1 MLFERLKASPAGE
14 KESEREREERIRIAT
29 AVVLLETAHAD
40 DDFGEAEKIRIMDM
54 LGERFGLDEDSVHL
68 LMEAADEHRVRSIDI
83 WHYTE
88 LINNNFTTDE
98 KLGIIDM
105 IWQVIYADGRLDKYE
120 DYLVHKLSR
129 VLHISH
135 DKMIEA
141 KLRHLP
147 KEE

>member
-1 MLFERLKASPAGE
+1 MLFERLKASRTGE
-14 KESEREREERIRIAT
+14 KESEGERETRVRIAT

-40 DDFGEAEKIRIMDM
+40 DEFDEAEQIRIMDM
-54 LGERFGLDEDSVHL
+54 LGKRFGLDEESVHE

-88 LINNNFTTDE
+88 LINNNFSVDE

-129 VLHISH
+129 VLHIPH

-141 KLRHLP
+141 KLRPLP

>member
-1 MLFERLKASPAGE
+1 MLFERLKPSPAGE
-14 KESEREREERIRIAT
+14 KESESEREDRVRIAT

-40 DDFGEAEKIRIMDM
+40 EEFDETEQNRIMDM
-54 LGERFGLDEDSVHL
+54 LGERFGLDEGSVHEL
-68 LMEAADEHRVRSIDI
+68 LKAADEHRVRSIDI

-88 LINNNFTTDE
+88 LINNNFTMDE
-98 KLGIIDM
+98 KLGVIDM

-129 VLHISH
+129 VLHIPH